1 MEEAKSNI
9 CVVNLGLRRALSTTG
24 RVIHGPGGSL
34 QWSTSTTTCLAS
46 AGADEKATPVSSISA
61 GGEDKSREWTSA
73 GGEDKSREW
82 TEMDCGDPQE
92 AA

>member
-1 MEEAKSNI
+1 MEEANTEEAKSNI

-34 QWSTSTTTCLAS
+34 RWSTSTTTCLAS
-46 AGADEKATPVSSISA
+46 AGADEKATPASSISA
-61 GGEDKSREWTSA
+61 GGEDKSREWM
-73 GGEDKSREW
+73 
-82 TEMDCGDPQE
+82 EMDCGDPRE